1 MKESMRIKMIRLKK
15 ILAGSAA
22 LLLLTGCGKSD
33 IKDTTAELTTAKKD
47 SSQRKLFEWIQS
59 AEGKALI
66 DLEGY
71 VISDGHR

>member
-1 MKESMRIKMIRLKK
+1 MKDDENVKMLAVDGVTPEYETIAGGQYPFVNDFYVVIR
-15 ILAGSAA
+15 
-22 LLLLTGCGKSD
+22 
-33 IKDTTAELTTAKKD
+33 KDAPKD

-71 VISDGHR
+71 VIFNGHR